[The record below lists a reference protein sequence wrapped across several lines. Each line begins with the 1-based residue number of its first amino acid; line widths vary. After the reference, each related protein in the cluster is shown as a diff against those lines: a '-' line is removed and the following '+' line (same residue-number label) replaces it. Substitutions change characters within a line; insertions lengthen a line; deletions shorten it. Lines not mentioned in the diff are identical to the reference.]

1 MKEDVEKGGI
11 DEGGTREGR
20 HSRMGENVDK
30 EGTVGWR
37 RKWIRKVQQ
46 NGGGSGEQKQS
57 KMEEDRREGR
67 DRRMIRKSIFI
78 KTKQGSTDSIPFNIL
93 TKSSNFLIMIHK
105 EAGRERR

>member
-46 NGGGSGEQKQS
+46 NGGGSGE
-57 KMEEDRREGR
+57 
-67 DRRMIRKSIFI
+67 
-78 KTKQGSTDSIPFNIL
+78 
-93 TKSSNFLIMIHK
+93 
-105 EAGRERR
+105 